1 MQSYRTQST
10 EALETDRKKQIERQA
25 DRQTDRQTDR
35 QICYYTKLLKWQI
48 GTKKPSK
55 QT

>member
-10 EALETDRKKQIERQA
+10 EALETDRKKQIE
-25 DRQTDRQTDR
+25 RQTDRQTDR